1 MGPGLTLLFLCWKLS
16 YPCVYQQRHYSALH
30 LCQCEQQFVLIYV
43 PDVLPL
49 GLPWYTIICDQIQ
62 FEFVCLEPLLIF
74 CITEESVFIF
84 LARISPPLPTFP
96 PSGREKKCLFNLIL
110 FLSNFHLYGQFRMM
124 MMMINMYEIISF
136 QVSKKRLISVIFS
149 FGSCYCQQSKLTL
162 IHKFPDNASSF

>member
-1 MGPGLTLLFLCWKLS
+1 MAGVVGPGLTLLFLCWKLS
-16 YPCVYQQRHYSALH
+16 YPCVYQQRRYSALH

-49 GLPWYTIICDQIQ
+49 GLPWYAIICDQIQ

-96 PSGREKKCLFNLIL
+96 PSGREKKKLIQFNFIP
-110 FLSNFHLYGQFRMM
+110 
-124 MMMINMYEIISF
+124 
-136 QVSKKRLISVIFS
+136 VKFS
-149 FGSCYCQQSKLTL
+149 FSMGNLE
-162 IHKFPDNASSF
+162 